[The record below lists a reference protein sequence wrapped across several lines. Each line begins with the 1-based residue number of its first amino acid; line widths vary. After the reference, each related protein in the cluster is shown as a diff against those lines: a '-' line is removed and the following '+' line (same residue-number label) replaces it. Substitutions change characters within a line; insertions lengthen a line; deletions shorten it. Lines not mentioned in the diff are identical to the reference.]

1 MRPGAA
7 APGGREAQR
16 GAPPAGPVRP
26 PAGWAGAAAAFDAR
40 VFGPDAWPASVWRY
54 ELSDGAAGVYLAFV
68 DGDGPHASA
77 VPGILALGG
86 VSPGPEAEILTIGV
100 AESWRGRGLGGRL
113 LDELVSAAVREGAE
127 TVFLEV
133 RSRSEGARARYDGR
147 GFVPVGLR
155 RRYYRDDDALVMR
168 RDVRR

>member
-1 MRPGAA
+1 M
-7 APGGREAQR
+7 
-16 GAPPAGPVRP
+16 
-26 PAGWAGAAAAFDAR
+26 
-40 VFGPDAWPASVWRY
+40 
-54 ELSDGAAGVYLAFV
+54 
-68 DGDGPHASA
+68 
-77 VPGILALGG
+77 GG

-133 RSRSEGARARYDGR
+133 RSRSEGARALYEGR

-155 RRYYRDDDALVMR
+155 SRYYRDDDALVMR

>member
-1 MRPGAA
+1 MSQLLRRSRITINVISPTGSSWALSQ
-7 APGGREAQR
+7 AQVGQPDGVAIFQSCPCDAFR
-16 GAPPAGPVRP
+16 G
-26 PAGWAGAAAAFDAR
+26 
-40 VFGPDAWPASVWRY
+40 S
-54 ELSDGAAGVYLAFV
+54 GVTIHD

-133 RSRSEGARARYDGR
+133 RSRSEGARALYEGR